1 MFISLRAGNANF
13 SEYRMHKFIVQLGYF
28 SGILSVLVCLIAG
41 LARIT
46 GFYYIAGYQ
55 STTVFTAGV
64 GLMVFACLLKLE
76 TLLKQGRGE

>member
-1 MFISLRAGNANF
+1 MNKIL
-13 SEYRMHKFIVQLGYF
+13 VQLGSF
-28 SGILSVLVCLIAG
+28 AGVLGVLICLIAG
-41 LARIT
+41 LARVT

-64 GLMVFACLLKLE
+64 ALMVFACLLKLE